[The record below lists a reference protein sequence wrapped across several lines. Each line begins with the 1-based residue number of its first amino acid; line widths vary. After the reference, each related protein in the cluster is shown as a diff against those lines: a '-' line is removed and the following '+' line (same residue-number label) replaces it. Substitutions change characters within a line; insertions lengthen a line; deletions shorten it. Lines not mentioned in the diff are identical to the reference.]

1 VSAAVFLR
9 GVNVGGHRTFR
20 PSLLANTLAH
30 LGVVNVGAAGT
41 FVVREPIGRTALTKE
56 FLRALPFDAEVF
68 VCSGR
73 ELLALVA
80 SGPFPTRRPPGEVR
94 RFLSVLATKPARV
107 PALPLRYP
115 TDAPWQITFVAISG
129 VFACGLW
136 RRLGDAFVDPNG
148 VTEKVLGVRSTARNW
163 NTVEKLRD
171 VLTGPGHEGAGDS

>member
-1 VSAAVFLR
+1 MSAVVFLR

-56 FLRALPFDAEVF
+56 FLRALPFDTEVI
-68 VCSGR
+68 VCTGR
-73 ELLALVA
+73 ELQALAA
-80 SGPFPTRRPPGEVR
+80 SEPFPARLPQGEVR
-94 RFLSVLATKPARV
+94 RFLSVMATKPARV

-115 TDAPWQITFVAISG
+115 TDARWQITFVAISG

-136 RRLGDAFVDPNG
+136 RRRGLGKGLVDPNG

-163 NTVEKLRD
+163 NTIEKVRD
-171 VLTGPGHEGAGDS
+171 ILSDEVR

>member
-1 VSAAVFLR
+1 MSAVVFLR

-20 PSLLANTLAH
+20 PSQLAGTLAH

-41 FVVREPIGRTALTKE
+41 FVVREPIGRAALAKE
-56 FLRALPFDAEVF
+56 FRSVLPFDTEVIA
-68 VCSGR
+68 CSGR
-73 ELLALVA
+73 ALQALVN
-80 SGPFPTRRPPGEVR
+80 SEPFPNRLPPGDAR
-94 RFLSVLATKPARV
+94 RFLTVMATKPARV

-148 VTEKVLGVRSTARNW
+148 VTVKVLGVRSTARNW
-163 NTVEKLRD
+163 NTIEKVRA
-171 VLTGPGHEGAGDS
+171 VLEA

>member
-41 FVVREPIGRTALTKE
+41 FVVRETVGRAALKKE
-56 FLRALPFDAEVF
+56 FLRALPFDAEVI

-80 SGPFPTRRPPGEVR
+80 SDPFPTRLLPGHVR
-94 RFLSVLATKPARV
+94 RFLTVMAKP
-107 PALPLRYP
+107 PTHIPPLPLRFP
-115 TDAPWQITFVAISG
+115 ASAPWQISFVAIAG

-136 RRLGDAFVDPNG
+136 RRLGDAFVDPNS
-148 VTEKVLGVRSTARNW
+148 VTEKVLGVRSTTRNW
-163 NTVEKLRD
+163 NTIEKIRD
-171 VLTGPGHEGAGDS
+171 VLSGEVL